1 MHRAT
6 QRVSRNRRAPS
17 RFRDELSLKKYHLCG
32 IVSGMKTTIDAA
44 GRIVVPKALR
54 QALGL
59 EAGQLLEIRTGD
71 GRLEIEVAPSP
82 MQLKKRGKGVV
93 AVPND
98 ELPALTAEQVRET
111 LESIRR

>member
-1 MHRAT
+1 
-6 QRVSRNRRAPS
+6 
-17 RFRDELSLKKYHLCG
+17 
-32 IVSGMKTTIDAA
+32 MKATIDSA

-54 QALGL
+54 LALGL
-59 EAGQLLEIRTGD
+59 EPGQLLEIRAGD

-93 AVPND
+93 AVPDD

-111 LESIRR
+111 LESVRR